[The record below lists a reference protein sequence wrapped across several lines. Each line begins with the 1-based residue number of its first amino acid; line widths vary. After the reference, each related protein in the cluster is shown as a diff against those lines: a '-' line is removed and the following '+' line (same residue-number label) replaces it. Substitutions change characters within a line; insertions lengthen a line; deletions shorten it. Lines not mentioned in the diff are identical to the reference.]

1 MSKIMLASYSLSAR
15 KPPHLAQTHLPL
27 LFLNICF
34 DQGHGV
40 GFLANIYFSVL
51 KPWESKIKLL
61 SWCCWEASSGI
72 QIELLYDSLQGREK
86 GAITLLQ
93 RKWSHSWVLFPD
105 DLIASDSF
113 HLQISHQVKTSALL
127 YVWNWR
133 TNMSFWKYINRGTTI
148 LTLIGKE
155 R

>member
-1 MSKIMLASYSLSAR
+1 MIYQPLPENKLKCPFVQNHAGILLIQRSQNFPSSK
-15 KPPHLAQTHLPL
+15 THLPL
-27 LFLNICF
+27 LFLNIRFGQC
-34 DQGHGV
+34 HGV

-86 GAITLLQ
+86 GTIALLQ

-113 HLQISHQVKTSALL
+113 YLQIYHQVKTSTLL
-127 YVWNWR
+127 YVGEQTWASGNA
-133 TNMSFWKYINRGTTI
+133 
-148 LTLIGKE
+148 
-155 R
+155 